1 MENKGKSVEFS
12 SQKRLVGI
20 AIGGMSA
27 LALATFLFLDWRIK
41 DICKWSHLA
50 EVPSFSKRI
59 DLISSIFRWN
69 TYHVYFVQDYRDYSN
84 KEKLLDDVNKNR
96 KHIMEQLKAAGFQ
109 DNEIEVSPIRETYE
123 YKGPTPWSKKQNCS
137 ALMA

>member
-1 MENKGKSVEFS
+1 MGNKGKSVEFS

-50 EVPSFSKRI
+50 EVPANKFNFL
-59 DLISSIFRWN
+59 DL
-69 TYHVYFVQDYRDYSN
+69 Q
-84 KEKLLDDVNKNR
+84 
-96 KHIMEQLKAAGFQ
+96 MEHLPYLF
-109 DNEIEVSPIRETYE
+109 
-123 YKGPTPWSKKQNCS
+123 CS
-137 ALMA
+137 GLQRLQQ